1 MEKSKQTITEQIKE
15 SEKVG
20 WLFILPYI
28 IFFLVFVLYPLM
40 FSFYLIFHRWD
51 LVSPPEWVGLKNF
64 SFLLI
69 DGEFWRALFNT
80 FVFLVIHIPLQI
92 VVALVLAIALNQ
104 KIGARSFFRASFF
117 LPVVISGAVVTI
129 LWQQLYSTDSG
140 IINLL
145 LSKLCLPKVPW
156 LTDPVIAM
164 PAIAIMA
171 TWKNVGFYIILFLS
185 GLQNIPYHLHEAAE
199 MEGTTK
205 WQEFYMVT
213 LPLLKPSMLL
223 VVVLST
229 MGGFQLFIEPYVM
242 TGGGPLSSTISVV
255 LYMYKQAF
263 SFQHMGY
270 AATLGFALSII
281 ILAVVLIQKKYLD
294 TETYY

>member
-1 MEKSKQTITEQIKE
+1 MKKQTFSEQIKE
-15 SEKVG
+15 SEKTG
-20 WLFILPYI
+20 WLFTSPYLLFFA
-28 IFFLVFVLYPLM
+28 IFILYPLI
-40 FSFYLIFHRWD
+40 FSFYLIFHKWD
-51 LVSPPEWVGLKNF
+51 LVSAPEWVGLQNF
-64 SFLLI
+64 YFLI
-69 DGEFWRALFNT
+69 NDTEFFKALFNT

-92 VVALVLAIALNQ
+92 IFALVLAVFLNQ
-104 KIGARSFFRASFF
+104 KIMARSFFRASFF

-140 IINLL
+140 VINLL
-145 LSKLCLPKVPW
+145 LSNIGLPKVPW
-156 LTDPVIAM
+156 LTDPLIAM
-164 PAIAIMA
+164 PSIAIMA

-185 GLQNIPYHLHEAAE
+185 GLQNIPYHLYEAAQ
-199 MEGTTK
+199 MEGSSQ
-205 WQEFYMVT
+205 WQTFLKVT

-242 TGGGPLSSTISVV
+242 TGGGPMGSTLSVV

-270 AATLGFALSII
+270 AATIGFALSFI
-281 ILAVVLIQKKYLD
+281 ILMVVLVQKKYLD
-294 TETYY
+294 TESYY